1 MKWEIKEVEGT
12 VERVGTYT
20 PVLTPCTIDI
30 NKHLAFSLDAWW
42 KANNTQKKDVC
53 DFISWYLRHG
63 GNFAVHNVQ
72 LARVVYEKECYG
84 GAPENE
90 GWLLGITSNGEYFLF
105 CHGAQKG
112 GLYAKVFESGP
123 EVSSDEYEIGVLV
136 DNILSWAY
144 INVDHDI
151 KVNVM
156 CCYGGM
162 LKDFSFENSD
172 GFNVKVHFMNRS
184 KTVAIADINYKD
196 LSWTFYEADNLVE
209 LFYRTRG

>member
-12 VERVGTYT
+12 VEQVNEYT
-20 PVLTPCTIDI
+20 PVMNPCTIDI
-30 NKHLAFSLDAWW
+30 KKHLAFSLDAWW
-42 KANNTQKKDVC
+42 KASNTQKKDVC

-63 GNFAVHNVQ
+63 GNFAVHNIH
-72 LARVVYEKECYG
+72 LERVVYEKQCYG

-105 CHGAQKG
+105 CHGAREG
-112 GLYAKVFESGP
+112 GLYAKVNDRDP
-123 EVSSDEYEIGVLV
+123 EISCDEYNMCMLIN
-136 DNILSWAY
+136 DILSWAY
-144 INVDHDI
+144 VDVNHDI
-151 KVNVM
+151 TVNVM

-172 GFNVKVHFMNRS
+172 GHTITVHFMNRS
-184 KTVAIADINYKD
+184 KTVAVADIDYEH

-209 LFYRTRG
+209 LFYRTR